1 MFWMFFYWMVASKK
15 KLLKLSQF
23 LFKNNN
29 FTLSVSTVIHYFDQ
43 KKGIFFKK
51 GVWKTEKFEIQK
63 VLSEK
68 RKDFVSRTFLI
79 STGVKQK
86 KGMAFCRPQGQ
97 HGVTGKG
104 RLHNKSRE
112 HHHLSG
118 FYDLMSSK
126 SLSVAHY

>member
-1 MFWMFFYWMVASKK
+1 MLWMFFYWLVASKK
-15 KLLKLSQF
+15 KLLKLSHF

-79 STGVKQK
+79 STGVK
-86 KGMAFCRPQGQ
+86 
-97 HGVTGKG
+97 
-104 RLHNKSRE
+104 
-112 HHHLSG
+112 
-118 FYDLMSSK
+118 
-126 SLSVAHY
+126 

>member
-15 KLLKLSQF
+15 KLLKLSHF

-63 VLSEK
+63 VLYEK
-68 RKDFVSRTFLI
+68 RKGFVSRTFLI
-79 STGVKQK
+79 STGVK
-86 KGMAFCRPQGQ
+86 
-97 HGVTGKG
+97 
-104 RLHNKSRE
+104 
-112 HHHLSG
+112 
-118 FYDLMSSK
+118 
-126 SLSVAHY
+126 